1 MKYLVISI
9 CLILLSPD
17 LLAQTSFKDIKKYL
31 VEQGVIE
38 KDFID
43 RTSVYAFELLNNNKF
58 EGTERYGI
66 FRIGIYADH
75 SLTYLLLLNDGNHMF
90 LDCFA
95 DLSQTLNSVFIYFER
110 VGNQLTDAQ
119 KLLYIHK
126 IVDVYIRNRNCIP
139 W

>member
-1 MKYLVISI
+1 MDENKLKEKRELDFYRVFFRFTFPCTAFAI
-9 CLILLSPD
+9 LINM
-17 LLAQTSFKDIKKYL
+17 F
-31 VEQGVIE
+31 
-38 KDFID
+38 
-43 RTSVYAFELLNNNKF
+43 FELLNNNKL